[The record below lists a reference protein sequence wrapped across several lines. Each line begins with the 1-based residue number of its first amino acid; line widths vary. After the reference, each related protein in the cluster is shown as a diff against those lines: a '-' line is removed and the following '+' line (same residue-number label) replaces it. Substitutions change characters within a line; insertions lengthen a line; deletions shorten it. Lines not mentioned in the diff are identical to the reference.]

1 MNLQSI
7 SLNPYDLQ
15 FLLMLLFLHKSQY
28 ICKYCST
35 RFRWQMG
42 PVWNH
47 MESTSGIMSISGWCS
62 NVFTARL
69 FALIQPSLP
78 PQYLSLWHI
87 SSQTMIHIQDT
98 KASIHSYC
106 ILYEYHTSD
115 IFYCVSFSQETV
127 ILKSKNIYF
136 TFEQKVSSYLSSRM
150 SLVTIEILTIRRC
163 HKC

>member
-1 MNLQSI
+1 MQYEIHFL
-7 SLNPYDLQ
+7 LTLKLLLYQ

-115 IFYCVSFSQETV
+115 IFYCVSFSKT
-127 ILKSKNIYF
+127 IYF
-136 TFEQKVSSYLSSRM
+136 TFEQKVSSYLSSWM

>member
-7 SLNPYDLQ
+7 SLNSYDLQ

-115 IFYCVSFSQETV
+115 IFYCVSFSKT
-127 ILKSKNIYF
+127 IYF
-136 TFEQKVSSYLSSRM
+136 TFEQKVSSYLSSWM